1 MSWREKEREREWEG
15 SFSSPRALLSSLSSP
30 PTSSHHHQS
39 IFSFFCLS
47 LSFFSFFSFFF
58 PSPGAILGIAGVA
71 ALATTVDSKFVD
83 FIDKAT
89 LRDCNNFAGYE
100 PALKGEGGVAPRAA
114 PAKAKKSLFKKK

>member
-15 SFSSPRALLSSLSSP
+15 SFLKPPLPLPLPPTSSP

-47 LSFFSFFSFFF
+47 LSFFSFFF

-100 PALKGEGGVAPRAA
+100 PALKGEGGVSPRAA